1 MTEDKDDTFEE
12 WSRLGDNLHEARLTL
27 AHATITDKFVREH
40 EPSESLMKGTQ
51 YLCTSHYYAEME
63 YYEKEYHKAYREYV
77 DFMQKRGLEE
87 APTQGKA

>member
-1 MTEDKDDTFEE
+1 MAEDKDDTFEE
-12 WSRLGDNLHEARLTL
+12 RSRLGDNLHEARLTL

-40 EPSESLMKGTQ
+40 EPSE
-51 YLCTSHYYAEME
+51 YLCTNHYYAEMK
-63 YYEKEYHKAYREYV
+63 YYEEEYHKAYRKYV